1 MPEVNK
7 QQFLSPTGIT
17 AWINGPA
24 GSGKTRLGMGFPD
37 VLAITFDPTGL
48 DVLKEPENI
57 KLLDN
62 LRWHVPLNGIE
73 LGKVF
78 QFGETPGEEGI
89 YPAIA
94 LAKKLGPRGEKK
106 IKTVL
111 VDGFTYLAQLKWT
124 QICEA
129 KGVDPTQKEQMDR
142 KEADQRS
149 WYDALGSYLDHLV
162 LQNLLPLATRHD
174 LNVVI
179 TCHVQRESDNTVK
192 GIQVARTPTMMEQQA
207 QSKRQVNLDSDLSAQ
222 VLGSF
227 RQRIDG
233 LPSATIY
240 LLHKLEPATDVDVK
254 KGRATATGQEILRYY
269 AYCKMTRS
277 DTLDTVIKAKNRYGL
292 GTLNLTDGSFYKTL
306 LKKIEDSRNAAQSE
320 PESKPST
327 ETKAAK
333 GA

>member
-1 MPEVNK
+1 MPEVNRN
-7 QQFLSPTGIT
+7 QFLSPTGIT
-17 AWINGPA
+17 CWINGPA

-48 DVLKEPENI
+48 DVLKEPENQS
-57 KLLDN
+57 LLDN

-73 LGKVF
+73 LSKVF
-78 QFGETPGEEGI
+78 QFSEESGEDGI

-94 LAKKLGPRGEKK
+94 LARKLGPRGEKK
-106 IKTVL
+106 IRTVL

-124 QICEA
+124 QICQA
-129 KGVDPTQKEQMDR
+129 KGVDPTSKEQMDKR
-142 KEADQRS
+142 EADQRA

-179 TCHVQRESDNTVK
+179 TCHIQRESDNTIK
-192 GIQVARTPTMMEQQA
+192 GMQGSRNVELAA

-222 VLGSF
+222 VVGGF

-240 LLHKLEPATDVDVK
+240 LEHKLGEATEADVK
-254 KGRATATGQEILRYY
+254 ANRASKLGQEVLRYY

-277 DTLDTVIKAKNRYGL
+277 ESLDTVIKAKNRYGL
-292 GTLNLTDGSFYKTL
+292 GTLNLTGASFYKTL
-306 LKKIEDSRNAAQSE
+306 LKKIEESRNAAQSSA
-320 PESKPST
+320 ESNQST
-327 ETKAAK
+327 TTKSK

>member
-1 MPEVNK
+1 MPEVNRDK
-7 QQFLSPTGIT
+7 FLSPTGIT
-17 AWINGPA
+17 CWINGPA

-48 DVLKEPENI
+48 DVLKEPENVA
-57 KLLDN
+57 LLDN
-62 LRWHVPLNGIE
+62 LRWHVPLNGIP
-73 LGKVF
+73 LGEVF
-78 QFGETPGEEGI
+78 QFSEQAGENGI

-94 LAKKLGPRGEKK
+94 LAKKLGPRGDKR

-129 KGVDPTQKEQMDR
+129 KGVDPTVKEDMNR
-142 KEADQRS
+142 READQRS

-174 LNVVI
+174 LNVVV

-192 GIQVARTPTMMEQQA
+192 GMQSNRNVDIAA
-207 QSKRQVNLDSDLSAQ
+207 QSKRLVNLDSDLSAQ

-240 LLHKLEPATDVDVK
+240 LEHKLGEKDGKETV
-254 KGRATATGQEILRYY
+254 QYY
-269 AYCKMTRS
+269 AYCKLTRS
-277 DTLDTVIKAKNRYGL
+277 QSLDTVIKAKNRYGL
-292 GTLNLTDGSFYKTL
+292 GTLNLTGASFYKTL
-306 LKKIEDSRNAAQSE
+306 LKKIEDSRNAAQLK
-320 PESKPST
+320 PESIT
-327 ETKAAK
+327 TTTKANTK

>member
-1 MPEVNK
+1 MPEVDRGK
-7 QQFLSPTGIT
+7 FLSPTGIT

-48 DVLKEPENI
+48 DVLKEPENQS
-57 KLLDN
+57 LLDN

-78 QFGETPGEEGI
+78 QYTEQDNEEGI
-89 YPAIA
+89 YGAIA
-94 LAKKLGPRGEKK
+94 LAKKLGPRGEGK
-106 IKTVL
+106 IRTVL

-124 QICEA
+124 QICQA
-129 KGVDPTQKEQMDR
+129 KGIDPTVKEDMNR
-142 KEADQRS
+142 KEADQRG

-174 LNVVI
+174 LNVVV
-179 TCHVQRESDNTVK
+179 TCHIQRESDNTVK
-192 GIQVARTPTMMEQQA
+192 GMQGSRNTELAA
-207 QSKRQVNLDSDLSAQ
+207 QSKRLVNLESDLSAQ
-222 VLGSF
+222 VVGGF

-240 LLHKLEPATDVDVK
+240 LEHKLGEATEADVK
-254 KGRATATGQEILRYY
+254 AGRATKVGQEVLRYY

-277 DTLDTVIKAKNRYGL
+277 ESLDTVIKAKNRYGL
-292 GTLNLTDGSFYKTL
+292 GTLNLTGASFYKTL
-306 LKKIEDSRNAAQSE
+306 LKKIEDSRNNAAQSK
-320 PESKPST
+320 PEST
-327 ETKAAK
+327 TTTTQTKTK

>member
-1 MPEVNK
+1 MPEVDRNK
-7 QQFLSPTGIT
+7 FLSPTGIT
-17 AWINGPA
+17 CWINGPS

-48 DVLKEPENI
+48 DVLKEPENV

-62 LRWHVPLNGIE
+62 LRWHVPLNGIA
-73 LGKVF
+73 LQQVF
-78 QFGETPGEEGI
+78 QYSEQAGETGI

-94 LAKKLGPRGEKK
+94 LAKQLGPRGEKK

-129 KGVDPTQKEQMDR
+129 KGIDPTQKEEVSKRDI
-142 KEADQRS
+142 DQRG

-174 LNVVI
+174 INVVV

-192 GIQVARTPTMMEQQA
+192 GMQQNRNVELAA
-207 QSKRQVNLDSDLSAQ
+207 QSKRLVNLDSDLSAQ
-222 VLGSF
+222 VVGSF

-240 LLHKLEPATDVDVK
+240 LEHKLAEKDGKEVI
-254 KGRATATGQEILRYY
+254 QYL

-277 DTLDTVIKAKNRYGL
+277 PTLDTVIKAKNRYGL
-292 GTLNLTDGSFYKTL
+292 GTLNLTGGSFYKTL
-306 LKKIEDSRNAAQSE
+306 LKKIEDSRNAAQSSA
-320 PESKPST
+320 ESTTTNTQKT
-327 ETKAAK
+327 K
-333 GA
+333 GAPV

>member
-1 MPEVNK
+1 MPEVNRN
-7 QQFLSPTGIT
+7 QFLSPTGIT
-17 AWINGPA
+17 CWINGPA

-37 VLAITFDPTGL
+37 VLAVTFDPTGL
-48 DVLKEPENI
+48 DVLKEPENV

-62 LRWHVPLNGIE
+62 LRWHVPLNGIPLQE
-73 LGKVF
+73 VF
-78 QFGETPGEEGI
+78 QFSETPGENGI

-94 LAKKLGPRGEKK
+94 LAKKLGPHGERR

-111 VDGFTYLAQLKWT
+111 VDGFTYLTQLKWT

-129 KGVDPTQKEQMDR
+129 KGVDPTNKEQMDKR
-142 KEADQRS
+142 EADQRS

-174 LNVVI
+174 LNVVV

-192 GIQVARTPTMMEQQA
+192 GMQSSRNVELASA
-207 QSKRQVNLDSDLSAQ
+207 SKRLVNLDSDLSAQ

-240 LLHKLEPATDVDVK
+240 LEHKLEAEGGKEVLK
-254 KGRATATGQEILRYY
+254 YY
-269 AYCKMTRS
+269 AYCRMTHS
-277 DTLDTVIKAKNRYGL
+277 KSLDTVVKAKNRYGL
-292 GTLNLTDGSFYKTL
+292 GTLNLTNGSFYKTL
-306 LKKIEDSRNAAQSE
+306 VKKIEDSQNAAQSSA
-320 PESKPST
+320 ESTTST
-327 ETKAAK
+327 STTKAK
-333 GA
+333 GAQN

>member
-1 MPEVNK
+1 LYGLTEKKRRSQVPEVNRDK
-7 QQFLSPTGIT
+7 FLSPTGIT
-17 AWINGPA
+17 CWINGPA

-48 DVLKEPENI
+48 DVLKEPENAA
-57 KLLDN
+57 LLDN
-62 LRWHVPLNGIE
+62 LRWHVPLNGIP
-73 LGKVF
+73 LKDVF
-78 QFGETPGEEGI
+78 QFSETAGENGI

-94 LAKKLGPRGEKK
+94 LAKKLGPRGEKR

-111 VDGFTYLAQLKWT
+111 VDGFTYLSQLKWT

-129 KGVDPTQKEQMDR
+129 KGVDPTNKEAMDKR
-142 KEADQRS
+142 EADQRS

-192 GIQVARTPTMMEQQA
+192 GMQA
-207 QSKRQVNLDSDLSAQ
+207 NRNVELAAASKRLVNLASDLSPQ

-240 LLHKLEPATDVDVK
+240 LEHKLAEEGGKEVVK
-254 KGRATATGQEILRYY
+254 YY
-269 AYCKMTRS
+269 AYCRLTHS
-277 DTLDTVIKAKNRYGL
+277 NSLDTDIKAKNRYGL
-292 GTLNLTDGSFYKTL
+292 GTLNLTNASFYRTL
-306 LKKIEDSRNAAQSE
+306 LKKIEGSREAA
-320 PESKPST
+320 
-327 ETKAAK
+327 AAK
-333 GA
+333 MEDKGKSANAK